1 MIWLSLLSDH
11 PRGCAC
17 DRLSGSLVIV
27 KVLSEND
34 IKHWGT
40 RFIAALILAAPV
52 GAVPKAAGAYLAAAE

>member
-1 MIWLSLLSDH
+1 M
-11 PRGCAC
+11 
-17 DRLSGSLVIV
+17 V

-52 GAVPKAAGAYLAAAE
+52 GAMPKAAGAGSYLSSAE